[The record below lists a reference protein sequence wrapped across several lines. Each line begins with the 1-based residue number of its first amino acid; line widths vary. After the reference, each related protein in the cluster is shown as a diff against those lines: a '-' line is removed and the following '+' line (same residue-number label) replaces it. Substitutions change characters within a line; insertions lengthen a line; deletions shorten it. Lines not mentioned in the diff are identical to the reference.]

1 MAFRETTFDHNAI
14 LLFGNFSLKRNAPG
28 RSILVLTTLFEC
40 GRESRFDEGEANENG
55 PKSCTVRLSTMS
67 KIMNETFGSLN
78 RVVRRDLSEKI

>member
-55 PKSCTVRLSTMS
+55 PKSCTVRLSRMS